1 MSRDLSRL
9 HPSRTPS
16 ATAFVSCLISAV
28 AFAARSLTSS
38 GVFGFVEHPQS
49 GNTRRNGR
57 KKTELDPVFMEIGM
71 LNVS

>member
-1 MSRDLSRL
+1 
-9 HPSRTPS
+9 
-16 ATAFVSCLISAV
+16 
-28 AFAARSLTSS
+28 
-38 GVFGFVEHPQS
+38 VFGFVEHPQS